1 MLQTKTPLD
10 GGQPTP
16 RARLRDQAGALR
28 LPYVAAH
35 YGKSLLWCASESM
48 FAYLL
53 TELAH
58 LPPMAVGCVLA
69 VSYIVSG
76 ALDIGV
82 GTAFRQQLSTIAACS
97 RLQLV
102 GAVTA
107 AAALLMLFSVPVVH
121 PAMPLVAAA
130 SVILLFRL
138 AYAFVD
144 LPQNAMLSLLVENDA
159 RMSLASLRLV
169 ASGLAALTVGAW
181 ASTIVY
187 SSASHRPLLLIPAAL
202 TIAVITVGSSAY
214 LRRRVGAWRGGLHS
228 PIGAPFIVPGRLP
241 VSVWRLI
248 LVMLVI
254 NFAAPVFTRV
264 LPYYA
269 DYQIHDPLLGSSAI
283 AFVSLGA
290 LAGPPFWYRVLR
302 GRSAEIH
309 VAASSLA
316 LAAAAALFGLAG
328 WAGGSV
334 LVVAAGLVGLSAGG
348 LGMAIWSAFGQV
360 VADAGRGREGLA
372 FGLFTA
378 AAKAALALDAIGMG
392 WLMSDARFRDPSSPH
407 LLLYM
412 TLPSIIAGVIA
423 ALLVLGWRWG
433 AGQCVPPD
441 EKLRYGL
448 PDQVSPFSSAR
459 AQPMLH

>member
-16 RARLRDQAGALR
+16 RGRLQARAGALR

-202 TIAVITVGSSAY
+202 TIAAITVGSSGY
-214 LRRRVGAWRGGLHS
+214 LRRRVRAWRGGLHS
-228 PIGAPFIVPGRLP
+228 PIRAPFVVPGRLP

-254 NFAAPVFTRV
+254 NSPRPFLPGCCLIVRITRSTTRCSDRV
-264 LPYYA
+264 RSRSYR
-269 DYQIHDPLLGSSAI
+269 SARWRGRHSGTGYC
-283 AFVSLGA
+283 AGA
-290 LAGPPFWYRVLR
+290 RRRFMWRHRPWRWRRRRRCSGWRAGPEARCWWSPP
-302 GRSAEIH
+302 
-309 VAASSLA
+309 
-316 LAAAAALFGLAG
+316 G
-328 WAGGSV
+328 W
-334 LVVAAGLVGLSAGG
+334 
-348 LGMAIWSAFGQV
+348 W
-360 VADAGRGREGLA
+360 D
-372 FGLFTA
+372 
-378 AAKAALALDAIGMG
+378 
-392 WLMSDARFRDPSSPH
+392 
-407 LLLYM
+407 
-412 TLPSIIAGVIA
+412 
-423 ALLVLGWRWG
+423 
-433 AGQCVPPD
+433 
-441 EKLRYGL
+441 
-448 PDQVSPFSSAR
+448 
-459 AQPMLH
+459 